1 MVTAVPPAL
10 LPVLGALGL
19 LIGSFLNVVIH
30 RVPARQS
37 LVRPRSSCPACGH
50 AVRAY
55 DNVPVLSW
63 LVLRGKCRH
72 CGNPIP
78 VRYPLV
84 EASNGILFAAVA
96 IRFGASWELPAY
108 LVLTAA
114 LLAISLID
122 LEHFIVPD
130 RITAPL
136 TVSAL
141 ALLGLAAL
149 AEANGWRFGRTL
161 LGGVAYFA
169 FLLVLNLL
177 YPKGMGFGD
186 VKLSFS
192 LGLYLGWLGWGQV
205 FLGGF
210 LAFLLGAVV
219 GVGLIATKIK
229 TRKDVVPFGPF
240 LALGAMLTILWG
252 EPVLRWYT
260 GS

>member
-1 MVTAVPPAL
+1 MDGVLVLVCA
-10 LPVLGALGL
+10 VLGLA
-19 LIGSFLNVVIH
+19 IGSFLNVVIW
-30 RVPARQS
+30 RVPRKVS
-37 LVRPRSSCPACGH
+37 VVRPPSHCPQCETPIRPA
-50 AVRAY
+50 

-63 LVLRGKCRH
+63 LLLSGKCRH

-84 EASNGILFAAVA
+84 EATCGVLFAAVA
-96 IRFGASWELPAY
+96 VRFGAEWELPAY

-149 AEANGWRFGRTL
+149 AEGNGWRYGRSV
-161 LGGVAYFA
+161 LGGLAFFA
-169 FLLVLNLL
+169 FLLLLNLL
-177 YPKGMGFGD
+177 YPKGMGMGD
-186 VKLSFS
+186 VKLAFS
-192 LGLYLGWLGWGQV
+192 LGLFLGWLGWGQV

-210 LAFLLGAVV
+210 VSFLLGAVV
-219 GVGLIATKIK
+219 GVGLIATGIK
-229 TRKDVVPFGPF
+229 GRKDVVPFGPF
-240 LALGAMLTILWG
+240 LALGTMLTILWG
-252 EPVLRWYT
+252 APILRWYT

>member
-1 MVTAVPPAL
+1 MDGL
-10 LPVLGALGL
+10 LVLLCGLLGL
-19 LIGSFLNVVIH
+19 AIGSFLNVVIW
-30 RVPARQS
+30 RVPRKES
-37 LVRPRSSCPACGH
+37 VVRPPSHCPQCETPIRP
-50 AVRAY
+50 V

-63 LVLRGKCRH
+63 LLLRGKCRH
-72 CGNPIP
+72 CGLPIP

-84 EASNGILFAAVA
+84 EASNGVLFAVIAV
-96 IRFGASWELPAY
+96 RFGASWELPAY

-114 LLAISLID
+114 LLAISIID

-141 ALLGLAAL
+141 ALLGLAA
-149 AEANGWRFGRTL
+149 AIDGNGWRYGRTL
-161 LGGVAYFA
+161 LGGLAFFA
-169 FLLVLNLL
+169 FLLLLNLL
-177 YPKGMGFGD
+177 YPRGMGMGD

-210 LAFLLGAVV
+210 LAFLLGALI
-219 GVGLIATKIK
+219 GVGLIATGVKG
-229 TRKDVVPFGPF
+229 RKDFVPFGPF
-240 LALGAMLTILWG
+240 LALGTFLTILWG
-252 EPVLRWYT
+252 DPILRWYT

>member
-1 MVTAVPPAL
+1 MDGVVVVFSA
-10 LPVLGALGL
+10 VLGLA
-19 LIGSFLNVVIH
+19 IGSFLNVVIW
-30 RVPARQS
+30 RVPRKES
-37 LVRPRSSCPACGH
+37 VVRPASHCPQCETPISP
-50 AVRAY
+50 R
-55 DNVPVLSW
+55 DNIPVLSW
-63 LVLRGKCRH
+63 LFLSGKCRH
-72 CGNPIP
+72 CKNPIP

-84 EASNGILFAAVA
+84 EAGCGVLFVAVA
-96 IRFGASWELPAY
+96 ARFGASWELPAY

-114 LLAISLID
+114 LLAISIID

-141 ALLGLAAL
+141 GLLGLAAV
-149 AEANGWRFGRTL
+149 AEGNGWRFGRTL

-169 FLLVLNLL
+169 FLLLLNIL
-177 YPKGMGFGD
+177 YPKGMGMGD
-186 VKLSFS
+186 VKLAFS

-219 GVGLIATKIK
+219 GVTLIATKIK
-229 TRKDVVPFGPF
+229 SRKDVVPFGPF

-252 EPVLRWYT
+252 DPILRWYT
-260 GS
+260 GT

>member
-1 MVTAVPPAL
+1 MFGAL
-10 LPVLGALGL
+10 VLGCGL
-19 LIGSFLNVVIH
+19 FGLAIGSFLNVVIW
-30 RVPARQS
+30 RVPRKLS
-37 LVRPRSSCPACGH
+37 VVRPPSHCPQCETPI
-50 AVRAY
+50 RPT

-63 LVLRGKCRH
+63 LLLSGKCRH

-78 VRYPLV
+78 IRYPLV
-84 EASNGILFAAVA
+84 EVSCGVLFAAVA
-96 IRFGASWELPAY
+96 ARFGASSELPAY

-136 TVSAL
+136 TVL
-141 ALLGLAAL
+141 ALGLLGVAAL
-149 AEANGWRFGRTL
+149 ADGNGWRFGRAL
-161 LGGVAYFA
+161 LGGVAFFA
-169 FLLVLNLL
+169 FLLVLNLM
-177 YPKGMGFGD
+177 YPKGMGMGD
-186 VKLSFS
+186 VKLAFS
-192 LGLYLGWLGWGQV
+192 LGLFLGWLGWGQV

-229 TRKDVVPFGPF
+229 SRKDVVPFGPF
-240 LALGAMLTILWG
+240 LALGTMLTIVWG
-252 EPVLRWYT
+252 DPILRWYT

>member
-1 MVTAVPPAL
+1 MDGVL
-10 LPVLGALGL
+10 VLGCGL
-19 LIGSFLNVVIH
+19 FGLVIGSFLNVVIW
-30 RVPARQS
+30 RVPRKLS
-37 LVRPRSSCPACGH
+37 VVRPPSHCPQCETPISPF
-50 AVRAY
+50 

-78 VRYPLV
+78 ARYPLV
-84 EASNGILFAAVA
+84 EAGCGVLFAAVA
-96 IRFGASWELPAY
+96 ARFGADWALPAY

-114 LLAISLID
+114 LLAISIID

-141 ALLGLAAL
+141 ALLGMAAS
-149 AEANGWRFGRTL
+149 ADGNGWRYGRTV
-161 LGGVAYFA
+161 LGGLAFFA
-169 FLLVLNLL
+169 FLLLLNLL
-177 YPKGMGFGD
+177 YPRGMGMGD

-210 LAFLLGAVV
+210 LAFLLGALI
-219 GVGLIATKIK
+219 GVGLIAAGLKG
-229 TRKDVVPFGPF
+229 RKDFVPFGPF
-240 LALGAMLTILWG
+240 LALGTFLTILWG
-252 EPVLRWYT
+252 DPILRWYT

>member
-1 MVTAVPPAL
+1 MHGFL
-10 LPVLGALGL
+10 VLGCALLGL
-19 LIGSFLNVVIH
+19 LIGSFLNVVIW
-30 RVPARQS
+30 RVPRKLS
-37 LVRPRSSCPACGH
+37 VVRPPSHCPQCETPI
-50 AVRAY
+50 RPI
-55 DNVPVLSW
+55 DNIPVAAW

-84 EASNGILFAAVA
+84 EAGCGLLFAAVGA
-96 IRFGASWELPAY
+96 RFGASWALPAY

-114 LLAISLID
+114 LLAISIID

-141 ALLGLAAL
+141 ALLGLAA
-149 AEANGWRFGRTL
+149 AADGTGWRYGRTL
-161 LGGVAYFA
+161 LGGLAFFA
-169 FLLVLNLL
+169 FLLLLNIL
-177 YPKGMGFGD
+177 YPRGMGMGD

-210 LAFLLGAVV
+210 LAFLLGALV
-219 GVGLIATKIK
+219 GVGLIATGVKG
-229 TRKDVVPFGPF
+229 RKDFVPFGPF
-240 LALGAMLTILWG
+240 LASGTLIVILWG
-252 EPVLRWYT
+252 APILRWYT

>member
-1 MVTAVPPAL
+1 MHGVL
-10 LPVLGALGL
+10 VLGCGLLGL
-19 LIGSFLNVVIH
+19 LVGSFLNVVIW
-30 RVPARQS
+30 RVPRKLSVVQPPS
-37 LVRPRSSCPACGH
+37 HCPQCETPIRPR
-50 AVRAY
+50 

-63 LVLRGKCRH
+63 LLLRGKCRH

-84 EASNGILFAAVA
+84 EASCGVLFAAVA
-96 IRFGASWELPAY
+96 TRFGADWALPAY

-114 LLAISLID
+114 LLAISIID

-141 ALLGLAAL
+141 ALLGLAA
-149 AEANGWRFGRTL
+149 AADGNGWRFGRSV
-161 LGGVAYFA
+161 LGGLAFFA
-169 FLLVLNLL
+169 FLLLLNIVN
-177 YPKGMGFGD
+177 PRGMGMGD

-210 LAFLLGAVV
+210 LAFLLGALV
-219 GVGLIATKIK
+219 GVGLIATGVKA
-229 TRKDVVPFGPF
+229 RKDFVPFGPF
-240 LALGAMLTILWG
+240 LAAGTMIVVHWGPPNLG
-252 EPVLRWYT
+252 WYS

>member
-1 MVTAVPPAL
+1 MDGVVVVFSAVI
-10 LPVLGALGL
+10 GL
-19 LIGSFLNVVIH
+19 AIGSFLNVVIW
-30 RVPARQS
+30 RVPRKES
-37 LVRPRSSCPACGH
+37 VVRPPSHCPQCETPIRPA
-50 AVRAY
+50 

-63 LVLRGKCRH
+63 LLLRGKCRH
-72 CGNPIP
+72 CGLPIP

-84 EASNGILFAAVA
+84 EASCGVLFAAVA
-96 IRFGASWELPAY
+96 ARFGASWELPAY

-141 ALLGLAAL
+141 ALLGVAAV
-149 AEANGWRFGRTL
+149 AEADGWRFGRAL
-161 LGGVAYFA
+161 LGGVAFFA
-169 FLLVLNLL
+169 FLLLLNLL
-177 YPKGMGFGD
+177 YPKGMGMGD
-186 VKLSFS
+186 VKLAFS
-192 LGLYLGWLGWGQV
+192 LGLFLGWLGWGQV

-219 GVGLIATKIK
+219 GVGLIATGIK
-229 TRKDVVPFGPF
+229 GRKDVVPFGPF
-240 LALGAMLTILWG
+240 LALGTMLTILVG
-252 EPVLRWYT
+252 APILRWYT

>member
-1 MVTAVPPAL
+1 MDGL
-10 LPVLGALGL
+10 LVLLCGLLGL
-19 LIGSFLNVVIH
+19 AIGSFLNVVIW
-30 RVPARQS
+30 RVPRKES
-37 LVRPRSSCPACGH
+37 VVRPPSHCPQCDTPIRPA
-50 AVRAY
+50 
-55 DNVPVLSW
+55 DNIPVLSW

-84 EASNGILFAAVA
+84 EASCGILFVAVA
-96 IRFGASWELPAY
+96 VRFGASWELPAY

-130 RITAPL
+130 RITGPL

-141 ALLGLAAL
+141 ALLGLTAA
-149 AEANGWRFGRTL
+149 ADGNGWRYGRTL
-161 LGGVAYFA
+161 LAGVAFFA
-169 FLLVLNLL
+169 FLLVLNIL
-177 YPKGMGFGD
+177 YPKGMGMGD
-186 VKLSFS
+186 VKLAFS

-219 GVGLIATKIK
+219 GLGLIATKIK
-229 TRKDVVPFGPF
+229 SRKDVVPFGPF
-240 LALGAMLTILWG
+240 LALGTMLTILWG
-252 EPVLRWYT
+252 EPILRWYT
-260 GS
+260 G

>member
-1 MVTAVPPAL
+1 MNGVLVL
-10 LPVLGALGL
+10 LCGLLGL
-19 LIGSFLNVVIH
+19 VIGSFLNVVIW
-30 RVPARQS
+30 RVPRKLS
-37 LVRPRSSCPACGH
+37 VVRPPSHCPQCETPIRP
-50 AVRAY
+50 V
-55 DNVPVLSW
+55 DNVPVVSW
-63 LVLRGKCRH
+63 LLLRGKCRH

-84 EASNGILFAAVA
+84 EAANGVLFAAVA
-96 IRFGASWELPAY
+96 ARFGSAWELPAY

-136 TVSAL
+136 TVSAV
-141 ALLGLAAL
+141 ALLGVAA
-149 AEANGWRFGRTL
+149 AASGDGWRFGRAL
-161 LGGVAYFA
+161 LGGVAFFA
-169 FLLVLNLL
+169 FLLVLNIA
-177 YPKGMGFGD
+177 YPKGMGMGD
-186 VKLSFS
+186 VKLAFS
-192 LGLYLGWLGWGQV
+192 LGLFLGWLGWGQV

-229 TRKDVVPFGPF
+229 SRKDVVPFGPF
-240 LALGAMLTILWG
+240 LALGTMLTVLWA
-252 EPVLRWYT
+252 EPILRWYT

>member
-1 MVTAVPPAL
+1 MNG
-10 LPVLGALGL
+10 VLVLVCGL
-19 LIGSFLNVVIH
+19 FGLAIGSFLNVVIW
-30 RVPARQS
+30 RVPRKLS
-37 LVRPRSSCPACGH
+37 VVRPPSHCPQCETPIRP
-50 AVRAY
+50 V

-84 EASNGILFAAVA
+84 EAGGGVLFAAVA
-96 IRFGASWELPAY
+96 ARFGSDWALPAY

-114 LLAISLID
+114 LLAISIID

-141 ALLGLAAL
+141 ALLGLAA
-149 AEANGWRFGRTL
+149 AADGNGWRYGRTI
-161 LGGVAYFA
+161 LGGLAFFA
-169 FLLVLNLL
+169 FLLLLNIL
-177 YPKGMGFGD
+177 YPRGMGMGD

-210 LAFLLGAVV
+210 LAFLLGALI
-219 GVGLIATKIK
+219 GVGLIAAGLKS
-229 TRKDVVPFGPF
+229 RKDFVPFGPF
-240 LALGAMLTILWG
+240 LALGTFLTILWG
-252 EPVLRWYT
+252 DPILRWYT

>member
-1 MVTAVPPAL
+1 MDGL
-10 LPVLGALGL
+10 LVLFCGLLGL
-19 LIGSFLNVVIH
+19 AIGSFLNVVIW
-30 RVPARQS
+30 RVPRKVS
-37 LVRPRSSCPACGH
+37 VVRPPSHCPQCETPIRSA
-50 AVRAY
+50 
-55 DNVPVLSW
+55 DNVPVVSW
-63 LVLRGKCRH
+63 LLLRGKCRH

-84 EASNGILFAAVA
+84 EATCGVLFAAVA
-96 IRFGASWELPAY
+96 VRFGASWELPAY

-114 LLAISLID
+114 LLAISIID

-141 ALLGLAAL
+141 ALFALAAI
-149 AEANGWRFGRTL
+149 AEHNGWRFGRTL
-161 LGGVAYFA
+161 LGGLAYFA
-169 FLLVLNLL
+169 FLLLLNIL
-177 YPKGMGFGD
+177 YPKGMGMGD
-186 VKLSFS
+186 VKLAFS

-219 GVGLIATKIK
+219 GIGLIATKIK
-229 TRKDVVPFGPF
+229 SRKDVVPFGPF

-252 EPVLRWYT
+252 DPILRWYT
-260 GS
+260 GT